1 MNNGVITSAVSAQD
15 QKAIEQKEQKE
26 AIRTMRALIGK
37 MQGEIKNA
45 LPAVLTPERF
55 TRMVLS
61 AISVTPDLAKCTPES
76 FLGAMMGAA
85 QLGLE
90 PNTSL
95 GLCYLLP
102 YNNRKKGVKE
112 CQLQIG
118 YRGMIDLAH
127 RSGEVVSI
135 QAEVVYENDLFEMEY
150 GLEPKLRHVPAPG
163 ERGQPV
169 RVYAVY
175 KTKSGGFG
183 FGSMTMAECEEFA
196 KKKSK
201 SFDSGPWQT
210 DFEAMCLK
218 TVLKRVL
225 KTAPMKS
232 DFARGIA
239 QDETIKT
246 ELSDD
251 MYTVPNE
258 MQYDDQEAEKSAEVT
273 DNA

>member
-15 QKAIEQKEQKE
+15 QKAIDQKE
-26 AIRTMRALIGK
+26 AIRTMRELIKK

-61 AISVTPDLAKCTPES
+61 AISVTPELAKCTPES

-90 PNTSL
+90 PNTNL
-95 GLCYLLP
+95 GLCYLIP
-102 YNNRKKGVKE
+102 YNNYKKGVKE

-118 YRGMIDLAH
+118 YRGMIDLAY

-163 ERGQPV
+163 ERGKPV

-251 MYTVPNE
+251 MYTAPNE

>member
-1 MNNGVITSAVSAQD
+1 MNNGTITSAVAAKD
-15 QKAIEQKEQKE
+15 QKAVEQKE

-90 PNTSL
+90 PNTNL
-95 GLCYLLP
+95 GLCYLIP
-102 YNNRKKGVKE
+102 YNNYKKGVKE

-118 YRGMIDLAH
+118 YRGMIDLAY
-127 RSGEVVSI
+127 RSGEVSSI

-150 GLEPKLRHVPAPG
+150 GLEPKLRHIPAAG
-163 ERGQPV
+163 ERGRPV

-183 FGSMTMAECEEFA
+183 FGSMTMAECEEFG

-246 ELSDD
+246 EISED
-251 MYTVPNE
+251 MYTVPDE
-258 MQYDDQEAEKSAEVT
+258 TTYDETTGAETTEAKA
-273 DNA
+273 DA